1 MELIKDIFNNEWVI
15 NIGTGLLVYIITTII
30 SKIILNKAT
39 NKEKQVDNANKEIIR
54 ILKLYVVEKN
64 MLNGDTKLDKLL
76 AEANRQIGEL
86 NAYSLLIPNVDL
98 YIKMHVKIEA
108 NKSSRIEGTRT
119 TVEEDLLDVS
129 DINPEKRDDWEEVQN
144 YVKSTNYGVERIREG
159 FPVCTRLIREIHK
172 ILMNGV
178 RGEHKTPGEF
188 RTSQNWIGGSMP
200 STAVYVPP
208 PHTEVAECLTDFE
221 KFINNEEIDTP
232 DLIKIAI
239 LHYQFESIHPFLDGN
254 GRIGRLLVPLYIQ
267 SKGMLVKSCLYISD
281 YIERNKDTYYDMLT
295 RVRTHNDMISWIK
308 FFLQAVI
315 ETSKTAKEK
324 FRKVVEL
331 TMEMD
336 KVIMDLPVKPE
347 NAKKVIDVLYNEPV
361 INRKKLME
369 ITNMKA
375 STLKDTVNALLE
387 RNIILEITGYSRNQV
402 FAFQNYIDLFLT

>member
-1 MELIKDIFNNEWVI
+1 MKLEEYKSGEYVKMDDYKAFIP
-15 NIGTGLLVYIITTII
+15 
-30 SKIILNKAT
+30 SKINY
-39 NKEKQVDNANKEIIR
+39 NWGWD
-54 ILKLYVVEKN
+54 
-64 MLNGDTKLDKLL
+64 DTKLDKLL

-119 TVEEDLLDVS
+119 TVEEDLLDVT

-144 YVKSTNYGVERIREG
+144 YVKATNYGVERIKNG
-159 FPVCTRLIREIHK
+159 FPVCTRLIRELHK
-172 ILMNGV
+172 ILMQGV

-200 STAVYVPP
+200 SNAVYVPP
-208 PHTEVAECLTDFE
+208 PHTEIAECLTNFE

-254 GRIGRLLVPLYIQ
+254 GRIGRLLIPLYIQ
-267 SKGMLVKSCLYISD
+267 SRGMLDKSCLYISG
-281 YIERNKDTYYDMLT
+281 YIERNKDTYHDMLT
-295 RVRTHNDMISWIK
+295 RVRTHNDMIAWIK
-308 FFLQAVI
+308 FFLEAVI

-324 FRKVVEL
+324 FRNVVEL

-347 NAKKVIDVLYNEPV
+347 NAKKVIDVLYNEPI
-361 INRKKLME
+361 INRKKLKE
-369 ITNMKA
+369 ITNIRP
-375 STLKDTVNALLE
+375 STLKDTVNVLLE
-387 RNIILEITGYSRNQV
+387 NNIIVETTGYSRNQV
-402 FAFQNYIDLFLT
+402 FAFQKYIDLFLK

>member
-1 MELIKDIFNNEWVI
+1 MKKLEEYKSGEYVKMNDYKAFIP
-15 NIGTGLLVYIITTII
+15 
-30 SKIILNKAT
+30 SKINY
-39 NKEKQVDNANKEIIR
+39 NWGWD
-54 ILKLYVVEKN
+54 
-64 MLNGDTKLDKLL
+64 DTKLDKLL
-76 AEANRQIGEL
+76 AEANREIGEL

-119 TVEEDLLDVS
+119 TVEEDLLDVT

-144 YVKSTNYGVERIREG
+144 YVKATNYGVERIKNG
-159 FPVCTRLIREIHK
+159 FPVCTRLIRELHK
-172 ILMNGV
+172 ILMQGV

-200 STAVYVPP
+200 SNAVYVPP
-208 PHTEVAECLTDFE
+208 PHTEIAECLTDFE

-254 GRIGRLLVPLYIQ
+254 GRIGRLLIPLYIQ
-267 SKGMLVKSCLYISD
+267 SKGMLDKSCLYISD
-281 YIERNKDTYYDMLT
+281 YIERNKNTYYDMLT
-295 RVRTHNDMISWIK
+295 RVRTHNDMIAWIK
-308 FFLQAVI
+308 FFLEAVI

-324 FRKVVEL
+324 FRNVVEF

-336 KVIMDLPVKPE
+336 KVIIDLPIKAE
-347 NAKKVIDVLYNEPV
+347 NAKKVIDVLYNEPI

-369 ITNMKA
+369 ITNIRP
-375 STLKDTVNALLE
+375 STLKDTVNVLLE
-387 RNIILEITGYSRNQV
+387 NNIIVETTGYSRNQV
-402 FAFQNYIDLFLT
+402 FAFQKYIDLFLK

>member
-1 MELIKDIFNNEWVI
+1 MKLEQYKSGEYVKMNDYKAFIPSMI
-15 NIGTGLLVYIITTII
+15 NYNWGL
-30 SKIILNKAT
+30 
-39 NKEKQVDNANKEIIR
+39 D
-54 ILKLYVVEKN
+54 
-64 MLNGDTKLDKLL
+64 DTKLDKLL

-119 TVEEDLLDVS
+119 TVEEDLLDVT

-144 YVKSTNYGVERIREG
+144 YVKATNYGVQRIKEG
-159 FPVCTRLIREIHK
+159 FPVCTRLIREIHG

-188 RTSQNWIGGSMP
+188 RVSQNWIGGSMP

-208 PHTEVAECLTDFE
+208 PHTEIAECLSDFE

-254 GRIGRLLVPLYIQ
+254 GRIGRLLIPLYIQ
-267 SKGMLVKSCLYISD
+267 SKGMLEKSCLYISD
-281 YIERNKDTYYDMLT
+281 YIERNKDIYYDMLT
-295 RVRTHNDMISWIK
+295 RVRTHNDMIGWIK
-308 FFLQAVI
+308 FFLEAVI

-336 KVIMDLPVKPE
+336 KIIMELPVRPE
-347 NAKKVIDVLYNEPV
+347 NAKKVIDALYDEPV
-361 INRKKLME
+361 INRKKLIE
-369 ITNMKA
+369 LTNMKE
-375 STLKDTVNALLE
+375 STLKDTVNTLLKN
-387 RNIILEITGYSRNQV
+387 NIIVETTGYTRNQV
-402 FAFQNYIDLFLT
+402 FAFQKYIDLFLK

>member
-1 MELIKDIFNNEWVI
+1 MKLEEYKSGKYVKMNDYQAFIP
-15 NIGTGLLVYIITTII
+15 
-30 SKIILNKAT
+30 SKINY
-39 NKEKQVDNANKEIIR
+39 NWGWD
-54 ILKLYVVEKN
+54 
-64 MLNGDTKLDKLL
+64 DTKLDKLL

-119 TVEEDLLDVS
+119 TVEEDLLDVT

-144 YVKSTNYGVERIREG
+144 YVKAINYGVERIKQG
-159 FPVCTRLIREIHK
+159 FPVCTRLIREIHR
-172 ILMNGV
+172 ILMDGV

-188 RTSQNWIGGSMP
+188 RVSQNWIGGSMP

-208 PHTEVAECLTDFE
+208 PYTEVAECLSDFE

-232 DLIKIAI
+232 ELIKIAV

-254 GRIGRLLVPLYIQ
+254 GRIGRLLIPLYIQ
-267 SKGMLVKSCLYISD
+267 SKGMLDKSCLYISD
-281 YIERNKDTYYDMLT
+281 YIERNKDKYYDMLT
-295 RVRTHNDMISWIK
+295 RVRTHNDIIGWIK
-308 FFLQAVI
+308 FFLEAVI

-331 TMEMD
+331 TKQMD
-336 KVIMDLPVKPE
+336 KVIIDLPIKAE
-347 NAKKVIDVLYNEPV
+347 NAKKVIDALYNEPI

-369 ITNMKA
+369 ITDIKS
-375 STLKDTVNALLE
+375 STLKDTVNVLLE
-387 RNIILEITGYSRNQV
+387 NNIIVEITGYSRNQV
-402 FAFQNYIDLFLT
+402 FAFQNYIDLFLK

>member
-1 MELIKDIFNNEWVI
+1 MKLEEYKSGKYVKMNDYKAFIP
-15 NIGTGLLVYIITTII
+15 
-30 SKIILNKAT
+30 SKINY
-39 NKEKQVDNANKEIIR
+39 NWGWD
-54 ILKLYVVEKN
+54 
-64 MLNGDTKLDKLL
+64 DTKLDKLL

-119 TVEEDLLDVS
+119 TVEEDLLDVT

-144 YVKSTNYGVERIREG
+144 YVKATNYGIERIRDG
-159 FPVCTRLIREIHK
+159 FPVCTRLIREIHE
-172 ILMNGV
+172 ILMQGV
-178 RGEHKTPGEF
+178 RGEYKTPGEF
-188 RTSQNWIGGSMP
+188 RVSQNWIGGSMP

-208 PHTEVAECLTDFE
+208 PHTEVTECLSDFE

-254 GRIGRLLVPLYIQ
+254 GRIGRLLIPLYIQ
-267 SKGMLVKSCLYISD
+267 SKGMLEKSCLYISD

-295 RVRTHNDMISWIK
+295 RVRTNNDMIGWIK
-308 FFLQAVI
+308 FFLEAVI

-324 FRKVVEL
+324 FRNVVKF

-336 KVIMDLPVKPE
+336 KVIMDLSVKPE
-347 NAKKVIDVLYNEPV
+347 NARKVLDVLYDEP
-361 INRKKLME
+361 IISRKKILE
-369 ITNMKA
+369 KIDIKPT
-375 STLKDTVNALLE
+375 TLNVTVNSLQE
-387 RNIILEITGYSRNQV
+387 RGIIQETTGYSRNQV
-402 FAFQNYIDLFLT
+402 FAFQKYINLFLK

>member
-1 MELIKDIFNNEWVI
+1 MKLEEYRSGEYVKMNDYKAFIP
-15 NIGTGLLVYIITTII
+15 
-30 SKIILNKAT
+30 SKINY
-39 NKEKQVDNANKEIIR
+39 NWGWD
-54 ILKLYVVEKN
+54 
-64 MLNGDTKLDKLL
+64 DTKLDKLL

-119 TVEEDLLDVS
+119 TVEEDLLDVA

-144 YVKSTNYGVERIREG
+144 YVKATNYGVERIKKG
-159 FPVCTRLIREIHK
+159 FPVCTRLIRELHK
-172 ILMNGV
+172 ILMQGV

-200 STAVYVPP
+200 SNAVYVPP
-208 PHTEVAECLTDFE
+208 PHTEIAECLTDFE

-254 GRIGRLLVPLYIQ
+254 GRIGRLLIPLYIQ
-267 SKGMLVKSCLYISD
+267 SKGMLDKSCLYISD
-281 YIERNKDTYYDMLT
+281 YIERNKNTYYDMLT
-295 RVRTHNDMISWIK
+295 RVRTHNDMIAWIK
-308 FFLQAVI
+308 FFLEAII

-324 FRKVVEL
+324 FRNVVEL

-347 NAKKVIDVLYNEPV
+347 NAKKVLDVLYDEPIVSRKKIIEKTGIKFTTLVGV
-361 INRKKLME
+361 INAFQEKQ
-369 ITNMKA
+369 
-375 STLKDTVNALLE
+375 
-387 RNIILEITGYSRNQV
+387 ILIETTGYSRNQV
-402 FAFQNYIDLFLT
+402 FAFQKYIDLFLK

>member
-1 MELIKDIFNNEWVI
+1 MKLEDYKAGKYIKMNDYKAFIP
-15 NIGTGLLVYIITTII
+15 
-30 SKIILNKAT
+30 SKINY
-39 NKEKQVDNANKEIIR
+39 NWGWD
-54 ILKLYVVEKN
+54 
-64 MLNGDTKLDKLL
+64 DTKLDKLL

-119 TVEEDLLDVS
+119 TVEEDLLDVT

-144 YVKSTNYGVERIREG
+144 YVKATNYGVERIKGG

-172 ILMNGV
+172 ILMQGV
-178 RGEHKTPGEF
+178 RGEHKAPGEF

-200 STAVYVPP
+200 SNAVYVPP
-208 PHTEVAECLTDFE
+208 PHTEIAECLTDFE

-232 DLIKIAI
+232 NLIKIAI

-267 SKGMLVKSCLYISD
+267 SKGMLNKSCLYISD
-281 YIERNKDTYYDMLT
+281 YIERNKDTYYDTLT
-295 RVRTHNDMISWIK
+295 RVRTHNDMIAWIK
-308 FFLQAVI
+308 FFLEAVI

-324 FRKVVEL
+324 FRNVVEL

-336 KVIMDLPVKPE
+336 KDIMNLPVKPE
-347 NAKKVIDVLYNEPV
+347 NAKKVLDVLYDEPV
-361 INRKKLME
+361 VSRKKILE
-369 ITNMKA
+369 LIDIKPT
-375 STLKDTVNALLE
+375 TLNVCINALKE
-387 RNIILEITGYSRNQV
+387 KNIIIEITGYSRNQV
-402 FAFQNYIDLFLT
+402 FAFQKYIDLFLK

>member
-1 MELIKDIFNNEWVI
+1 MKLEEYKSGEYVKIDDYKAFIP
-15 NIGTGLLVYIITTII
+15 
-30 SKIILNKAT
+30 SKINY
-39 NKEKQVDNANKEIIR
+39 NWGWD
-54 ILKLYVVEKN
+54 
-64 MLNGDTKLDKLL
+64 DTKLDKLL

-98 YIKMHVKIEA
+98 YIKMHIKIEA

-119 TVEEDLLDVS
+119 TIEEDLLDVT

-144 YVKSTNYGVERIREG
+144 YVKATNYGVERIKNG
-159 FPVCTRLIREIHK
+159 FPVCTRLIRELHK
-172 ILMNGV
+172 ILMQGV

-200 STAVYVPP
+200 SNAVYVPP
-208 PHTEVAECLTDFE
+208 PHTEIAECLTDFE

-254 GRIGRLLVPLYIQ
+254 GRIGRLLIPLYIQ
-267 SKGMLVKSCLYISD
+267 SKGMLDKSCLYISD

-295 RVRTHNDMISWIK
+295 RVRNNNDMIAWIK
-308 FFLQAVI
+308 FFLEAVI

-324 FRKVVEL
+324 FRNVVEL

-347 NAKKVIDVLYNEPV
+347 NAKKVLDVLYDEPIV
-361 INRKKLME
+361 SRKKILE
-369 ITNMKA
+369 LIDIKPT
-375 STLKDTVNALLE
+375 TLNVCINALKE
-387 RNIILEITGYSRNQV
+387 KNIIIETTGYSRNQV
-402 FAFQNYIDLFLT
+402 FAFQKYMDLFLK

>member
-1 MELIKDIFNNEWVI
+1 MKLEEYRSGEYVKMNDYKAFIP
-15 NIGTGLLVYIITTII
+15 
-30 SKIILNKAT
+30 SKINY
-39 NKEKQVDNANKEIIR
+39 NWGWD
-54 ILKLYVVEKN
+54 
-64 MLNGDTKLDKLL
+64 DTKLDKLL

-119 TVEEDLLDVS
+119 TVEEDLLDVA

-144 YVKSTNYGVERIREG
+144 YVKATNYGVERIKKG
-159 FPVCTRLIREIHK
+159 FPVCTRLIRELHK
-172 ILMNGV
+172 ILMQGV
-178 RGEHKTPGEF
+178 RGEYKTPGEF

-200 STAVYVPP
+200 SNAVYVPP
-208 PHTEVAECLTDFE
+208 PHTEIAECLTDFE

-254 GRIGRLLVPLYIQ
+254 GRIGRLLIPLYIQ
-267 SKGMLVKSCLYISD
+267 SKGMLDKSCLYISD
-281 YIERNKDTYYDMLT
+281 YIERNKNTYYDMLT
-295 RVRTHNDMISWIK
+295 RVRTHNDMIAWIK
-308 FFLQAVI
+308 FFLEAVI

-324 FRKVVEL
+324 FRNVVEL

-347 NAKKVIDVLYNEPV
+347 NAKKVLDVLYDEPIVSRKKIIEKTGIKFTTLVGV
-361 INRKKLME
+361 INAFQEKQ
-369 ITNMKA
+369 
-375 STLKDTVNALLE
+375 
-387 RNIILEITGYSRNQV
+387 ILIETTGYSRNQV
-402 FAFQNYIDLFLT
+402 FAFQKYIDLFLK

>member
-1 MELIKDIFNNEWVI
+1 MKLEEYKSGNYIKMNDYKAFIP
-15 NIGTGLLVYIITTII
+15 
-30 SKIILNKAT
+30 SKINY
-39 NKEKQVDNANKEIIR
+39 NWGWD
-54 ILKLYVVEKN
+54 
-64 MLNGDTKLDKLL
+64 DTKLDKLL

-119 TVEEDLLDVS
+119 TVEEDLLDVTE
-129 DINPEKRDDWEEVQN
+129 INPEKRDDWEEVQN
-144 YVKSTNYGVERIREG
+144 YVKATNYGVQRIKDV
-159 FPVCTRLIREIHK
+159 FPVCTRLIRELHK
-172 ILMNGV
+172 ILMQGV

-200 STAVYVPP
+200 SNAVYVPP
-208 PHTEVAECLTDFE
+208 PHTEIAECLTDFE

-254 GRIGRLLVPLYIQ
+254 GRIGRLLIPLYIQ
-267 SKGMLVKSCLYISD
+267 SKGMLDKSCLYISD

-295 RVRTHNDMISWIK
+295 RVRTHNDMIAWIK
-308 FFLQAVI
+308 FFLEAVI

-324 FRKVVEL
+324 FRNVVEL

-347 NAKKVIDVLYNEPV
+347 NAKKVLDVLYDEPIV
-361 INRKKLME
+361 SRKKILE
-369 ITNMKA
+369 LIDIKPT
-375 STLKDTVNALLE
+375 TLNVCINALKE
-387 RNIILEITGYSRNQV
+387 KNIIIETTGYSRNQV
-402 FAFQNYIDLFLT
+402 FAFQKYIDLFLK

>member
-1 MELIKDIFNNEWVI
+1 MKLEDYKSGEYVKTNDYKAFIP
-15 NIGTGLLVYIITTII
+15 
-30 SKIILNKAT
+30 SKINY
-39 NKEKQVDNANKEIIR
+39 NWGWD
-54 ILKLYVVEKN
+54 
-64 MLNGDTKLDKLL
+64 DTKLDKLL

-119 TVEEDLLDVS
+119 TVEEDLLDVT

-144 YVKSTNYGVERIREG
+144 YVKATNYGVERIKNG
-159 FPVCTRLIREIHK
+159 FPVCTRLIRELHK
-172 ILMNGV
+172 ILMQGV

-200 STAVYVPP
+200 SNAVYVPP
-208 PHTEVAECLTDFE
+208 PHTEIAECLTDFE

-254 GRIGRLLVPLYIQ
+254 GRIGRLLIPLYIQ
-267 SKGMLVKSCLYISD
+267 SKGMLEKSCLYISD

-295 RVRTHNDMISWIK
+295 RVRTHNDMIAWIK
-308 FFLQAVI
+308 FFLEAVI

-324 FRKVVEL
+324 FRNVVEL

-336 KVIMDLPVKPE
+336 KVIVNLPVKSD
-347 NAKKVIDVLYNEPV
+347 NVKKVIDVLYNEPV
-361 INRKKLME
+361 INRKKLCD
-369 ITNMKA
+369 ITKIKEGTIKNII
-375 STLKDTVNALLE
+375 NCLLE
-387 RNIILEITGYSRNQV
+387 NNIIVETTGYSRNQI
-402 FAFQNYIDLFLT
+402 FTFQKYTDLFLK

>member
-1 MELIKDIFNNEWVI
+1 MKLEEYKSGEYVKMNDYKAFIP
-15 NIGTGLLVYIITTII
+15 
-30 SKIILNKAT
+30 SKINY
-39 NKEKQVDNANKEIIR
+39 NWGWD
-54 ILKLYVVEKN
+54 
-64 MLNGDTKLDKLL
+64 DTKLDKLL

-119 TVEEDLLDVS
+119 TVEEDLLDVT

-144 YVKSTNYGVERIREG
+144 YVKATNYGVERIKNG
-159 FPVCTRLIREIHK
+159 FPVCTRLIRELHK
-172 ILMNGV
+172 ILMQGV

-200 STAVYVPP
+200 SNAVYVPP
-208 PHTEVAECLTDFE
+208 PHTEIAECLTDFE

-254 GRIGRLLVPLYIQ
+254 GRIGRLLILLYIQ
-267 SKGMLVKSCLYISD
+267 SKGMLDKSCLYISD

-295 RVRTHNDMISWIK
+295 RVRTHNDMIAWIK
-308 FFLQAVI
+308 FFLEAVI

-324 FRKVVEL
+324 FRNVVEL

-336 KVIMDLPVKPE
+336 KIIIDLPIKAE
-347 NAKKVIDVLYNEPV
+347 NAKKVIDVLYNEPI

-369 ITNMKA
+369 ITNIRP
-375 STLKDTVNALLE
+375 STLKDTVNVLLE
-387 RNIILEITGYSRNQV
+387 NNIIVETTGYSRNQV
-402 FAFQNYIDLFLT
+402 FAFQKYIDLFLK

>member
-1 MELIKDIFNNEWVI
+1 MKLEDYKSGEYVKMNDYKAFIP
-15 NIGTGLLVYIITTII
+15 
-30 SKIILNKAT
+30 SKINY
-39 NKEKQVDNANKEIIR
+39 NWGWD
-54 ILKLYVVEKN
+54 
-64 MLNGDTKLDKLL
+64 DTKLDKLL

-119 TVEEDLLDVS
+119 TVEEDLLDIT

-144 YVKSTNYGVERIREG
+144 YVKATNYGVERIKNG
-159 FPVCTRLIREIHK
+159 FPVCTRLIRELHK
-172 ILMNGV
+172 ILMQGV

-200 STAVYVPP
+200 SNAVYVPP
-208 PHTEVAECLTDFE
+208 PHTEIAECLTDFE

-254 GRIGRLLVPLYIQ
+254 GRIGRLLIPLYIQ
-267 SKGMLVKSCLYISD
+267 SKGMLDKSCLYISD

-295 RVRTHNDMISWIK
+295 RVRTHNDMIAWIK
-308 FFLQAVI
+308 FFLEAVI

-324 FRKVVEL
+324 FRNVVEL

-336 KVIMDLPVKPE
+336 KIIVNLPVKSD
-347 NAKKVIDVLYNEPV
+347 NVKKVIDVLYNEPI

-369 ITNMKA
+369 ITNIRP
-375 STLKDTVNALLE
+375 STLKDTVNVLLE
-387 RNIILEITGYSRNQV
+387 NNIIVETTGYSRNQV
-402 FAFQNYIDLFLT
+402 FAFQKYIDLFLK

>member
-1 MELIKDIFNNEWVI
+1 MNYYKAFIP
-15 NIGTGLLVYIITTII
+15 
-30 SKIILNKAT
+30 SKINY
-39 NKEKQVDNANKEIIR
+39 NWGWD
-54 ILKLYVVEKN
+54 
-64 MLNGDTKLDKLL
+64 DTKLDKLL

-119 TVEEDLLDVS
+119 TVEEDLLDVT

-144 YVKSTNYGVERIREG
+144 YVKATNYGVQRIKDG
-159 FPVCTRLIREIHK
+159 FPVCTRLIRELHK
-172 ILMNGV
+172 ILMQGV

-200 STAVYVPP
+200 SNAVYVPP
-208 PHTEVAECLTDFE
+208 PHTEIAECLTDFE

-254 GRIGRLLVPLYIQ
+254 GRIGRLLIPLYIQ
-267 SKGMLVKSCLYISD
+267 SKRMLDKSCLYISD

-295 RVRTHNDMISWIK
+295 RVRTHNDMIAWIK
-308 FFLQAVI
+308 FFLEAVI

-324 FRKVVEL
+324 FRNVVEL

-336 KVIMDLPVKPE
+336 KIIIDLPIKAE
-347 NAKKVIDVLYNEPV
+347 NAKKVIDVLYNEPI

-369 ITNMKA
+369 ITNIRP
-375 STLKDTVNALLE
+375 STLKDTVYM
-387 RNIILEITGYSRNQV
+387 TGPAEAV
-402 FAFQNYIDLFLT
+402 FDGEWKE

>member
-1 MELIKDIFNNEWVI
+1 MKLEDYKSGEYVKMNDYKAFIP
-15 NIGTGLLVYIITTII
+15 
-30 SKIILNKAT
+30 SKINY
-39 NKEKQVDNANKEIIR
+39 NWGWD
-54 ILKLYVVEKN
+54 
-64 MLNGDTKLDKLL
+64 DTKLDKLL

-119 TVEEDLLDVS
+119 TVEEDLLDVT

-144 YVKSTNYGVERIREG
+144 YVKATNYGVERIKNG
-159 FPVCTRLIREIHK
+159 FPVCTRLIRELHK
-172 ILMNGV
+172 ILMQGV

-200 STAVYVPP
+200 SNAVYVPP
-208 PHTEVAECLTDFE
+208 PHTEIAECLTDFE

-254 GRIGRLLVPLYIQ
+254 GRIGRLLIPLYIQ
-267 SKGMLVKSCLYISD
+267 SKGMLDKSCLYISD

-295 RVRTHNDMISWIK
+295 RVRTHNDMIAWIK
-308 FFLQAVI
+308 FFLEAVI

-324 FRKVVEL
+324 FRNVVEL

-336 KVIMDLPVKPE
+336 KTIIDLPIKAE
-347 NAKKVIDVLYNEPV
+347 NAKKVIDVLYNEPI

-369 ITNMKA
+369 ITNIRP
-375 STLKDTVNALLE
+375 STLKDTVNVLLE
-387 RNIILEITGYSRNQV
+387 NNIIVETTGYSRNQV
-402 FAFQNYIDLFLT
+402 FAFQKYIDLFLK

>member
-1 MELIKDIFNNEWVI
+1 MKLEEYKSGNYIKMNDYKAFIPSNI
-15 NIGTGLLVYIITTII
+15 NYNWGW
-30 SKIILNKAT
+30 
-39 NKEKQVDNANKEIIR
+39 D
-54 ILKLYVVEKN
+54 
-64 MLNGDTKLDKLL
+64 DTKLDKLL

-119 TVEEDLLDVS
+119 TVEEDLLDVT

-144 YVKSTNYGVERIREG
+144 YVKATNYGIERIKDG
-159 FPVCTRLIREIHK
+159 FPVCTRLIRELHK
-172 ILMNGV
+172 ILMQGV

-200 STAVYVPP
+200 SNAVYVPP
-208 PHTEVAECLTDFE
+208 PHTEIAECLTDFE

-254 GRIGRLLVPLYIQ
+254 GRIGRLLIPLYIQ
-267 SKGMLVKSCLYISD
+267 SKGMLDKSCLYISD

-295 RVRTHNDMISWIK
+295 RVRTHNDMIAWIK
-308 FFLQAVI
+308 FFLEAVI

-324 FRKVVEL
+324 FRNVVEL

-336 KVIMDLPVKPE
+336 KTIIDLPIKAE
-347 NAKKVIDVLYNEPV
+347 NAKKVIDVLYNEPI

-369 ITNMKA
+369 ITNIRP
-375 STLKDTVNALLE
+375 STLKDTVNVLLE
-387 RNIILEITGYSRNQV
+387 NNIIVETTGYSRNQV
-402 FAFQNYIDLFLT
+402 FAFQKYIDLFLK

>member
-1 MELIKDIFNNEWVI
+1 MKLEEYKSGE
-15 NIGTGLLVYIITTII
+15 YIQMNDYKAFIP
-30 SKIILNKAT
+30 SKINY
-39 NKEKQVDNANKEIIR
+39 NWGWD
-54 ILKLYVVEKN
+54 
-64 MLNGDTKLDKLL
+64 DTKLDKLL

-119 TVEEDLLDVS
+119 TVEEDLLDIT

-144 YVKSTNYGVERIREG
+144 YVKATNYGVERIKEG

-178 RGEHKTPGEF
+178 RGEHKTPREF

-208 PHTEVAECLTDFE
+208 PYTEIVECLTDFE

-254 GRIGRLLVPLYIQ
+254 GRIGRLLIPLYIQ
-267 SKGMLVKSCLYISD
+267 SKGMLDKSCLYISD
-281 YIERNKDTYYDMLT
+281 YIERNKDKYYDLLT

-308 FFLQAVI
+308 FFLEAVI
-315 ETSKTAKEK
+315 ETSKTAKDK

-331 TMEMD
+331 TMKMD
-336 KVIMDLPVKPE
+336 KAIIDLPVKAE
-347 NAKKVIDVLYNEPV
+347 NAKKVIDVLYNEPI
-361 INRKKLME
+361 INRKKLIE
-369 ITNMKA
+369 ITAIKP
-375 STLKDTVNALLE
+375 STLKDTVNVLLE
-387 RNIILEITGYSRNQV
+387 NNIIVETTGYSRNQV
-402 FAFQNYIDLFLT
+402 FAFQNYIDLFLK

>member
-1 MELIKDIFNNEWVI
+1 MKLEEYKSGEYVKMNDYKAFIP
-15 NIGTGLLVYIITTII
+15 
-30 SKIILNKAT
+30 SKINY
-39 NKEKQVDNANKEIIR
+39 NWGWD
-54 ILKLYVVEKN
+54 
-64 MLNGDTKLDKLL
+64 DTKLDKLL

-119 TVEEDLLDVS
+119 TVEEDLLDVT

-144 YVKSTNYGVERIREG
+144 YVKATNYGVERIKNG
-159 FPVCTRLIREIHK
+159 FPVCTRLIRELHK
-172 ILMNGV
+172 ILMQGV

-200 STAVYVPP
+200 SNAVYVPP
-208 PHTEVAECLTDFE
+208 PHTEIAECLTDFE

-254 GRIGRLLVPLYIQ
+254 GRIGRLLIPLYIQ
-267 SKGMLVKSCLYISD
+267 SKGMLDKSCLYISD

-295 RVRTHNDMISWIK
+295 RVRTHNDMIAWIK
-308 FFLQAVI
+308 FFLEAVI

-324 FRKVVEL
+324 FRNVVEL

-336 KVIMDLPVKPE
+336 KIIVNLPVKSD
-347 NAKKVIDVLYNEPV
+347 NVKKVIDVLYNEPV
-361 INRKKLME
+361 INRKKLCD
-369 ITNMKA
+369 ITKIKEGTIKNII
-375 STLKDTVNALLE
+375 NCLLE
-387 RNIILEITGYSRNQV
+387 NNIIVETTGYSRNQI
-402 FAFQNYIDLFLT
+402 FTFQKYTDLFLK

>member
-1 MELIKDIFNNEWVI
+1 MKLEEYKSGEYVKMNDYKAFIP
-15 NIGTGLLVYIITTII
+15 
-30 SKIILNKAT
+30 SKINY
-39 NKEKQVDNANKEIIR
+39 NWGWD
-54 ILKLYVVEKN
+54 
-64 MLNGDTKLDKLL
+64 DTKLDKLL

-119 TVEEDLLDVS
+119 TVEEDLLDVT
-129 DINPEKRDDWEEVQN
+129 DITPEKRDDWEEVQN
-144 YVKSTNYGVERIREG
+144 YVKATNYGVERIRAG
-159 FPVCTRLIREIHK
+159 FPVCTRLIRELHK
-172 ILMNGV
+172 ILMQGV
-178 RGEHKTPGEF
+178 RGERKTPGEF

-200 STAVYVPP
+200 SNAVYVPP
-208 PHTEVAECLTDFE
+208 PHTEIAECLTDFE

-254 GRIGRLLVPLYIQ
+254 GRIGRLLIPLYIQ
-267 SKGMLVKSCLYISD
+267 SKGMLDKSCLYISD

-295 RVRTHNDMISWIK
+295 RVRTHNDMIAWIK
-308 FFLQAVI
+308 FFLEAVI

-324 FRKVVEL
+324 FRNVVEL

-347 NAKKVIDVLYNEPV
+347 NAKKVLDVLYDEPIV
-361 INRKKLME
+361 SRKKILE
-369 ITNMKA
+369 LIDIKPT
-375 STLKDTVNALLE
+375 TLNVCINALKE
-387 RNIILEITGYSRNQV
+387 KNIIIETTGYSRNQV
-402 FAFQNYIDLFLT
+402 FAFQKYIDLFLK

>member
-1 MELIKDIFNNEWVI
+1 MKLEEYKSGNYIKMNDYKAFIP
-15 NIGTGLLVYIITTII
+15 
-30 SKIILNKAT
+30 SKINY
-39 NKEKQVDNANKEIIR
+39 NWGWD
-54 ILKLYVVEKN
+54 
-64 MLNGDTKLDKLL
+64 DTKLDKLL

-119 TVEEDLLDVS
+119 TVEEDLLDVT

-144 YVKSTNYGVERIREG
+144 YVKATNYGVERIKNG
-159 FPVCTRLIREIHK
+159 FPVCTRLIRELHK
-172 ILMNGV
+172 ILMQGV

-200 STAVYVPP
+200 SNAVYVPP
-208 PHTEVAECLTDFE
+208 PHTEIADCLTDFE

-254 GRIGRLLVPLYIQ
+254 GRIGRLLIPLYIQ
-267 SKGMLVKSCLYISD
+267 SKGMLDKSCLYISD

-295 RVRTHNDMISWIK
+295 RVRTHNDMIAWIK
-308 FFLQAVI
+308 FFLEAVI

-324 FRKVVEL
+324 FRNVVEL

-336 KVIMDLPVKPE
+336 KIIIDLPIKAE
-347 NAKKVIDVLYNEPV
+347 NAKKVIDVLYNEPI

-369 ITNMKA
+369 ITNIRP
-375 STLKDTVNALLE
+375 STLKDTVNVLLE
-387 RNIILEITGYSRNQV
+387 NNIIVETTGYSRNQV
-402 FAFQNYIDLFLT
+402 FAFQKYIDLFLK

>member
-1 MELIKDIFNNEWVI
+1 MKLEEYKSGEYVKMNDYKAFIP
-15 NIGTGLLVYIITTII
+15 
-30 SKIILNKAT
+30 SKINY
-39 NKEKQVDNANKEIIR
+39 NWGWD
-54 ILKLYVVEKN
+54 
-64 MLNGDTKLDKLL
+64 DTKLDKLL

-119 TVEEDLLDVS
+119 TVEEDLLDVT

-144 YVKSTNYGVERIREG
+144 YVKATNYGVERIKNG
-159 FPVCTRLIREIHK
+159 FPVCTRLIRELHK
-172 ILMNGV
+172 ILMQGV

-200 STAVYVPP
+200 SNAVYVPP
-208 PHTEVAECLTDFE
+208 PHTEIAECLTDFE

-254 GRIGRLLVPLYIQ
+254 GRIGRLLIPLYIQ
-267 SKGMLVKSCLYISD
+267 SKGMLDKSCLYISD

-295 RVRTHNDMISWIK
+295 RVRTHNDMIAWIK
-308 FFLQAVI
+308 FFLKAVI

-324 FRKVVEL
+324 FRNVVEL

-336 KVIMDLPVKPE
+336 KIIVNLPVKSD
-347 NAKKVIDVLYNEPV
+347 NVKKVIDVLYNEPV
-361 INRKKLME
+361 INRKKLCD
-369 ITNMKA
+369 ITKIKEGTIKNII
-375 STLKDTVNALLE
+375 NCLLE
-387 RNIILEITGYSRNQV
+387 NNIIVETTGYTRNQI
-402 FAFQNYIDLFLT
+402 FTFQKYTDLFLK